1 MSAPSPACQEATK
14 SAAAQ
19 AGGSSHDQGLALIG
33 LGADWGLEQR
43 QFGINQEYF
52 TRKCR
57 VSLLVLRAPESG
69 KASRPRSAKASLA
82 TPS

>member
-1 MSAPSPACQEATK
+1 
-14 SAAAQ
+14 
-19 AGGSSHDQGLALIG
+19 LIG